1 MVVVAAAVAFLLST
15 VSRGSAAHTS
25 WRSWP
30 RSRRG
35 RSRRCPLRSRP
46 TDAAWKG
53 NPPTCNKERIRAAG
67 AVAERLAL
75 QSVRGLEEHLWVH
88 EKEGRARARRRS
100 GQTVGRGAHFENL
113 AQHLGTQEQLV
124 APLCNR
130 PRRTQPPTSP
140 HATLSVRRQCRG
152 DAALRT
158 RVGTQMSVAVLNA
171 GVAHGGHLS
180 RIARGGGRD
189 LHVVAVLVLLTRGDA
204 NGRHHRKALH
214 GVDLESAFPKP
225 ADASAVNSS
234 QQCLCIVMG
243 AHVNFCAVVLH
254 CHGRSER

>member
-1 MVVVAAAVAFLLST
+1 MAFLLST

-25 WRSWP
+25 RRSWP
-30 RSRRG
+30 RSRPG

-53 NPPTCNKERIRAAG
+53 TPPTCNKERIRAAG

-88 EKEGRARARRRS
+88 ENEGRARARRRS

-130 PRRTQPPTSP
+130 PHRTQPPTSP
-140 HATLSVRRQCRG
+140 HATLPVRRQCRG

-158 RVGTQMSVAVLNA
+158 RVGTQMSVAVTRRGA
-171 GVAHGGHLS
+171 RWPSVAHSKGRRTRPPRRRRPRPLDPGGCQWQASPESL
-180 RIARGGGRD
+180 AR
-189 LHVVAVLVLLTRGDA
+189 
-204 NGRHHRKALH
+204 
-214 GVDLESAFPKP
+214 
-225 ADASAVNSS
+225 AS
-234 QQCLCIVMG
+234 
-243 AHVNFCAVVLH
+243 
-254 CHGRSER
+254 